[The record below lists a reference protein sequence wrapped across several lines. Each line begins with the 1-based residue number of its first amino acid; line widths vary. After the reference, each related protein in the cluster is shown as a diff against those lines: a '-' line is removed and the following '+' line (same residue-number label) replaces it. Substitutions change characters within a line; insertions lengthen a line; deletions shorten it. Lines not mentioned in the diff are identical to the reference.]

1 MKYLFLITAIWS
13 VLTAAAQ
20 KPAGAG
26 ESKKMIE
33 QVCAAAGKMQTLQ
46 CDFRQEKRLSL
57 LETNMVSTGKMY
69 YKGGKAL
76 KWEYVSPYAYT
87 FLLNGDKVML
97 GSQGKT
103 DVIQVNSSKTFK
115 QIARIMMHSI
125 TGKCL
130 SDTEDFHVTMLVEG
144 NEWIAEL
151 IPRQKELAQL
161 DKNLAGYAAK
171 LSNAAFV
178 ERAPAKVVEEE
189 KKRQADA
196 LANKAKV
203 EAALKRIA
211 NF

>member
-13 VLTAAAQ
+13 VLSAAAQ
-20 KPAGAG
+20 KPASAG

-144 NEWIAEL
+144 NEWVAEL

-161 DKNLAGYAAK
+161 FTRIRLHIDPKSQTSTEVELTEKSGDLTRITMTNIKKNTPLD
-171 LSNAAFV
+171 
-178 ERAPAKVVEEE
+178 
-189 KKRQADA
+189 DA
-196 LANKAKV
+196 LFH
-203 EAALKRIA
+203 ID
-211 NF
+211 

>member
-13 VLTAAAQ
+13 VLSATAQ
-20 KPAGAG
+20 KPAGVG

-144 NEWIAEL
+144 NEWVAEL

-161 DKNLAGYAAK
+161 FTRIRLHIDPKSQTATEVELTEKSGDLTRITMTNIKKNTPLD
-171 LSNAAFV
+171 
-178 ERAPAKVVEEE
+178 
-189 KKRQADA
+189 DA
-196 LANKAKV
+196 LFH
-203 EAALKRIA
+203 ID
-211 NF
+211 

>member
-13 VLTAAAQ
+13 VLSAAAQ

-97 GSQGKT
+97 GAQGKT

-144 NEWIAEL
+144 NEWVAEL

-161 DKNLAGYAAK
+161 FTSIRLHIDPKSQTATEVELTEKSGDLTRITMTNIKKNTPLD
-171 LSNAAFV
+171 
-178 ERAPAKVVEEE
+178 
-189 KKRQADA
+189 DA
-196 LANKAKV
+196 LFH
-203 EAALKRIA
+203 ID
-211 NF
+211 

>member
-13 VLTAAAQ
+13 VLSATAQ
-20 KPAGAG
+20 KPAGVG

-87 FLLNGDKVML
+87 FLLNGDKIML

-144 NEWIAEL
+144 NEWVAEL

-161 DKNLAGYAAK
+161 FTRIRLHIDPKSQTATEVELTEKSGDLTRITMTNIKKNTPLD
-171 LSNAAFV
+171 
-178 ERAPAKVVEEE
+178 
-189 KKRQADA
+189 DA
-196 LANKAKV
+196 LFH
-203 EAALKRIA
+203 ID
-211 NF
+211 

>member
-144 NEWIAEL
+144 NEWVAEL

-161 DKNLAGYAAK
+161 FTSIRLHIDPKSQTATEVELTEKSGDLTRITMTNIKKNTPLD
-171 LSNAAFV
+171 
-178 ERAPAKVVEEE
+178 
-189 KKRQADA
+189 DA
-196 LANKAKV
+196 LFH
-203 EAALKRIA
+203 ID
-211 NF
+211 

>member
-57 LETNMVSTGKMY
+57 LETNMVSTGRMY

-144 NEWIAEL
+144 KEWVAEL

-161 DKNLAGYAAK
+161 FSRIRLHIDPKSQTATEVELTEKSGDLTRITMTNIKKNTPLD
-171 LSNAAFV
+171 
-178 ERAPAKVVEEE
+178 
-189 KKRQADA
+189 DA
-196 LANKAKV
+196 LFH
-203 EAALKRIA
+203 ID
-211 NF
+211 

>member
-57 LETNMVSTGKMY
+57 LETNMVSTGRMY

-144 NEWIAEL
+144 NEWVAEL

-161 DKNLAGYAAK
+161 FSRIRLHIDPKSQTATEVELTEKSGDLTRITMTNIKKNTPLD
-171 LSNAAFV
+171 
-178 ERAPAKVVEEE
+178 
-189 KKRQADA
+189 DA
-196 LANKAKV
+196 LFH
-203 EAALKRIA
+203 ID
-211 NF
+211 

>member
-144 NEWIAEL
+144 NEWVAEL

-161 DKNLAGYAAK
+161 FSRIRLHIDPKSQTATEVELTEKSGDLTRITMTNIKKNTPLD
-171 LSNAAFV
+171 
-178 ERAPAKVVEEE
+178 
-189 KKRQADA
+189 DA
-196 LANKAKV
+196 LFH
-203 EAALKRIA
+203 ID
-211 NF
+211 

>member
-13 VLTAAAQ
+13 VLSAAAQ

-57 LETNMVSTGKMY
+57 LETNMVSTGRMY

-144 NEWIAEL
+144 NEWVAEL

-161 DKNLAGYAAK
+161 FTSIRLHIDPKSQTATEVELTEKSGDLTRITMTNIKKNTPLD
-171 LSNAAFV
+171 
-178 ERAPAKVVEEE
+178 
-189 KKRQADA
+189 DA
-196 LANKAKV
+196 LFH
-203 EAALKRIA
+203 ID
-211 NF
+211 

>member
-161 DKNLAGYAAK
+161 FTRIRLHIDPKSQTATEVELTEKSGDLTRITMTNIKKNTPLD
-171 LSNAAFV
+171 
-178 ERAPAKVVEEE
+178 
-189 KKRQADA
+189 DA
-196 LANKAKV
+196 LFH
-203 EAALKRIA
+203 ID
-211 NF
+211 

>member
-87 FLLNGDKVML
+87 FLLNDDKVML

-144 NEWIAEL
+144 NEWVAEL

-161 DKNLAGYAAK
+161 FARIRLHIDPKSQTATEVELTEKSGDLTRITMTNIKKNTPLD
-171 LSNAAFV
+171 
-178 ERAPAKVVEEE
+178 
-189 KKRQADA
+189 DA
-196 LANKAKV
+196 LFH
-203 EAALKRIA
+203 ID
-211 NF
+211 

>member
-57 LETNMVSTGKMY
+57 LETNMVSTGRMY

-144 NEWIAEL
+144 KEWVAEL

-161 DKNLAGYAAK
+161 FARIRLHIDPKSQTATEVELTEKSGDLTRITMTNIKKNTPLD
-171 LSNAAFV
+171 
-178 ERAPAKVVEEE
+178 
-189 KKRQADA
+189 DA
-196 LANKAKV
+196 LFH
-203 EAALKRIA
+203 ID
-211 NF
+211 

>member
-144 NEWIAEL
+144 NEWVAEL

-161 DKNLAGYAAK
+161 FTRIRLHIDPKSQTATEVELTEKSGDLTRITMTNIKKNTPLD
-171 LSNAAFV
+171 
-178 ERAPAKVVEEE
+178 
-189 KKRQADA
+189 DA
-196 LANKAKV
+196 LFH
-203 EAALKRIA
+203 ID
-211 NF
+211 

>member
-57 LETNMVSTGKMY
+57 LETNMVSTGRMY

-144 NEWIAEL
+144 NEWVAEL

-161 DKNLAGYAAK
+161 FTSIRLHIDPKSQTATEVELTEKSGDLTRITMTNIKKNTPLD
-171 LSNAAFV
+171 
-178 ERAPAKVVEEE
+178 
-189 KKRQADA
+189 DA
-196 LANKAKV
+196 LFH
-203 EAALKRIA
+203 ID
-211 NF
+211 

>member
-13 VLTAAAQ
+13 VLSAAAQ
-20 KPAGAG
+20 KPASAG

-144 NEWIAEL
+144 NEWVAEL

-161 DKNLAGYAAK
+161 FTRIRLHIDPKSQTATEVELTEKSGDLTRITMTNIKKNTPLD
-171 LSNAAFV
+171 
-178 ERAPAKVVEEE
+178 
-189 KKRQADA
+189 DA
-196 LANKAKV
+196 LFH
-203 EAALKRIA
+203 ID
-211 NF
+211 

>member
-13 VLTAAAQ
+13 VLSAAAQ
-20 KPAGAG
+20 KPASAG

-161 DKNLAGYAAK
+161 FTRIRLHIDPKSQTATEVELTEKSGDLTRITMTNIKKNTPLD
-171 LSNAAFV
+171 
-178 ERAPAKVVEEE
+178 
-189 KKRQADA
+189 DA
-196 LANKAKV
+196 LFH
-203 EAALKRIA
+203 ID
-211 NF
+211 

>member
-13 VLTAAAQ
+13 VLSATAQ
-20 KPAGAG
+20 KPAGVG

-46 CDFRQEKRLSL
+46 CELRQKKRLSL

-144 NEWIAEL
+144 NEWVAEL

-161 DKNLAGYAAK
+161 FTRIRLHIDPKSQTATEVELTEKSGDLTRITMTNIKKNTPLD
-171 LSNAAFV
+171 
-178 ERAPAKVVEEE
+178 
-189 KKRQADA
+189 DA
-196 LANKAKV
+196 LFH
-203 EAALKRIA
+203 ID
-211 NF
+211 

>member
-13 VLTAAAQ
+13 VLSAAAQ
-20 KPAGAG
+20 KPASAG

-57 LETNMVSTGKMY
+57 LETNMVSTGQMY

-144 NEWIAEL
+144 NEWVAEL

-161 DKNLAGYAAK
+161 FTRIRLHIDPKSQTATEVELTEKSGDLTRITMTNIKKNTPLD
-171 LSNAAFV
+171 
-178 ERAPAKVVEEE
+178 
-189 KKRQADA
+189 DA
-196 LANKAKV
+196 LFH
-203 EAALKRIA
+203 ID
-211 NF
+211 

>member
-13 VLTAAAQ
+13 VLSAAAQ
-20 KPAGAG
+20 NPAGAG

-144 NEWIAEL
+144 NEWVAEL

-161 DKNLAGYAAK
+161 FTRIRLHIDPKSQTATEVELTEKSGDLTRITMTNIKKNTPLD
-171 LSNAAFV
+171 
-178 ERAPAKVVEEE
+178 
-189 KKRQADA
+189 DA
-196 LANKAKV
+196 LFH
-203 EAALKRIA
+203 ID
-211 NF
+211 

>member
-13 VLTAAAQ
+13 VLSAAAQ
-20 KPAGAG
+20 KPASAG

-76 KWEYVSPYAYT
+76 KWEYVSTYAYT

-144 NEWIAEL
+144 NEWVAEL

-161 DKNLAGYAAK
+161 FTRIRLHIDPKSQTATEVELTEKSGDLTRITMTNIKKNTPLD
-171 LSNAAFV
+171 
-178 ERAPAKVVEEE
+178 
-189 KKRQADA
+189 DA
-196 LANKAKV
+196 LFH
-203 EAALKRIA
+203 ID
-211 NF
+211 

>member
-13 VLTAAAQ
+13 VLSAAAQ

-144 NEWIAEL
+144 NEWVAEL

-161 DKNLAGYAAK
+161 FTRIRLHIDPKSQTATEVELTEKSGDLTRITMTNIKKNTPLD
-171 LSNAAFV
+171 
-178 ERAPAKVVEEE
+178 
-189 KKRQADA
+189 DA
-196 LANKAKV
+196 LFH
-203 EAALKRIA
+203 ID
-211 NF
+211 